1 MSLWMTKHKKELRAL
16 VKAMIQIEPSAPTRL
31 AIKAFAPMFGNF
43 WGYPLLAAASKA
55 EALDVAKKLL
65 STSDRAADAAK

>member
-1 MSLWMTKHKKELRAL
+1 
-16 VKAMIQIEPSAPTRL
+16 
-31 AIKAFAPMFGNF
+31 MFGNF